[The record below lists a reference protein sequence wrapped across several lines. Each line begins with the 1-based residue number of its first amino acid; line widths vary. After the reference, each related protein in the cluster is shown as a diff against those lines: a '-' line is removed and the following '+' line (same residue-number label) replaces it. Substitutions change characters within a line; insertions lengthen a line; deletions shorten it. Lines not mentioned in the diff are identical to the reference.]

1 MPCQTPAGDRRP
13 HPLPHRPMSISHLF
27 YQVPVLQAS
36 LESASLRR
44 LCPAVPGPP
53 ARLVVSGV
61 FYYLLHL
68 DSLPVTPIR
77 SRPCPPPTAARV
89 TSPFESF
96 LWHPTFG
103 LKTLTLD
110 AAPESAW
117 SNPSAPPGRT
127 TAAPP
132 LPRPRPSVPRF
143 TAPFPTPGPS
153 HGPALSPEPPCHP
166 HSSFSPS
173 FLG

>member
-13 HPLPHRPMSISHLF
+13 RPLPHRPMSISHLF
-27 YQVPVLQAS
+27 YQVRVLRAS
-36 LESASLRR
+36 LESASPRR

-53 ARLVVSGV
+53 VRLVVSGV

-89 TSPFESF
+89 TSLFESF

-103 LKTLTLD
+103 LKTLASD

-117 SNPSAPPGRT
+117 SDPS
-127 TAAPP
+127 
-132 LPRPRPSVPRF
+132 LPRATPLLHPLSLAHDPQSHDSPH
-143 TAPFPTPGPS
+143 PFPVSECQAFLQRHTV
-153 HGPALSPEPPCHP
+153 PERTA
-166 HSSFSPS
+166 S
-173 FLG
+173 

>member
-13 HPLPHRPMSISHLF
+13 RPLPHRPMSISHLF
-27 YQVPVLQAS
+27 YQVSILRAS

-53 ARLVVSGV
+53 VRLVVSGV

-89 TSPFESF
+89 TSLFESF

-103 LKTLTLD
+103 LKTLASTQ
-110 AAPESAW
+110 
-117 SNPSAPPGRT
+117 PPDPHGLTR
-127 TAAPP
+127 
-132 LPRPRPSVPRF
+132 RS
-143 TAPFPTPGPS
+143 PGPHHCCTPS
-153 HGPALSPEPPCHP
+153 PSPTTLSPTIHRTLSHP
-166 HSSFSPS
+166 RAFARAGSPA
-173 FLG
+173 